1 MHLIAPL
8 FVQTIFVQW
17 NFDLF
22 SKYHA
27 NIMPSG
33 ELLAPGDHPSH
44 ATLQRLAQPGK
55 GAHSCNLLWVWVM
68 FGSIDALAYKHR
80 RIKMYQILLLGE
92 INLIISRTPNAAPSH
107 IYSDTT
113 LLVTS
118 FNTLANTHTH
128 TQPRVKVISVI
139 SNHSASIHCQ
149 YNSLHINDI
158 DGQWWT

>member
-17 NFDLF
+17 NIGLF
-22 SKYHA
+22 SNYHA

-92 INLIISRTPNAAPSH
+92 INLIISRTPNVAPSPSH
-107 IYSDTT
+107 IYSETT

-118 FNTLANTHTH
+118 FNLLQTHTAQSQSESH
-128 TQPRVKVISVI
+128 QRNQRFVNTIQYISM
-139 SNHSASIHCQ
+139 
-149 YNSLHINDI
+149 
-158 DGQWWT
+158 T